1 MRKPHVSKRRHTE
14 RGYQENSGFRRQIF
28 IFITHTGTRICIP
41 QMTPVIV
48 TYPYRYYSNIGTR
61 TVQVLVPVDHTGTEV
76 AKRRHL
82 GEPSARPAP
91 VFGGYLHFIAAVAR
105 QLYHSECCVHKAPS
119 NNRVMIYLRRKTPMI
134 RSLPSPPRARR
145 RGRKQI
151 Y

>member
-1 MRKPHVSKRRHTE
+1 MKIPIATPSRD
-14 RGYQENSGFRRQIF
+14 ENF
-28 IFITHTGTRICIP
+28 IVAIP
-41 QMTPVIV
+41 GRFSPTSL
-48 TYPYRYYSNIGTR
+48 SNIGT
-61 TVQVLVPVDHTGTEV
+61 VLVPVDHTGTEV

-82 GEPSARPAP
+82 GEPSASPAP

>member
-1 MRKPHVSKRRHTE
+1 MSYLKHTIWICDYYWCHL
-14 RGYQENSGFRRQIF
+14 RDTYAC
-28 IFITHTGTRICIP
+28 TGMCDK
-41 QMTPVIV
+41 
-48 TYPYRYYSNIGTR
+48 YYSNIGT
-61 TVQVLVPVDHTGTEV
+61 VLVPVDHTGTEV

-82 GEPSARPAP
+82 GEPSASPAP